1 MVKYDIFIS
10 DTNIILKG
18 IKKYD
23 IKNLVIIKE
32 EINYGKR
39 SCCFHKYYMSPLLYS

>member
-10 DTNIILKG
+10 DINIILKG

-23 IKNLVIIKE
+23 IKKL
-32 EINYGKR
+32 
-39 SCCFHKYYMSPLLYS
+39 SYYLRRK